1 MKHIATLITI
11 LFMSLLSSPSWSEQF
26 TSAWVQEN
34 SITLNKLMDISN
46 QSDADGKFKISRLLE
61 VSSWAFE
68 TDSEFA
74 IDATRSV
81 ILHEAAGMG
90 HAKAQFTLSHDYQQ
104 GINGF
109 EQNQRLAELWL
120 KKAILNG
127 IQTDEYHSNLDRFK
141 NPRAYGCSIDLETV
155 TGLSRTETK
164 KPDWEFGILFEYGD
178 FVMFFLDDRP
188 RQQFECSKT
197 TLLSVIGPYLQKQ
210 CTAEVTD
217 RLAEYFLTA
226 DDRSGNK
233 VGSSTN
239 IPYSW
244 VVGLPDLVTIRQGN
258 CRFLS
263 DVNFE

>member
-1 MKHIATLITI
+1 MKNITTLQTI
-11 LFMSLLSSPSWSEQF
+11 VFMSLLSSPSWSEQF

-34 SITLNKLMDISN
+34 DITLNKLMDISN
-46 QSDADGKFKISRLLE
+46 QSDANEKFEISQLLDI
-61 VSSWAFE
+61 SSWVFE
-68 TDSEFA
+68 ASSKSE

-81 ILHEAAGMG
+81 ILHEAAAMG
-90 HAKAQFTLSHDYQQ
+90 HARAQFILSLDYQE
-104 GINGF
+104 GVNGF

-127 IQTDEYHSNLDRFK
+127 MKTDEYHSDLDRFK
-141 NPRAYGCSIDLETV
+141 NPRAYGCVIDLETV
-155 TGLSRTETK
+155 TGLTGTETK

-178 FVMFFLDDRP
+178 FVMFFLDDR
-188 RQQFECSKT
+188 QNKQFECSKT
-197 TLLSVIGPYLQKQ
+197 TLFNIGPYLQKQ
-210 CTAEVTD
+210 CMAEVSD
-217 RLAEYFLTA
+217 GLAEYFKTA

-233 VGSSTN
+233 VGPSTN